1 MQLFTVEIELI
12 EPIYFTYLLTYYLP
26 CFDFLKK
33 YLFQQVKKKTYFFYS
48 LSIAFSTLYLVQWYN
63 FAPLPQ
69 NKKKTTIKK

>member
-33 YLFQQVKKKTYFFYS
+33 NLFQQVKKKLTFFTRS
-48 LSIAFSTLYLVQWYN
+48 A
-63 FAPLPQ
+63 
-69 NKKKTTIKK
+69 